1 MRFVSTRGRAP
12 AAHLRSALLTGL
24 APDGG
29 LYVPEVVPR
38 LEPGTFEAL
47 RGAPLGRIGATVLAP
62 FVGDALE
69 APELEAIVAEAL
81 SFPLPLVELE
91 PGVRVLELFHGPT
104 GSFKDVGA
112 RFLARL
118 LSALRRE
125 PGERIVVLVATSGD
139 TGGAVAHAFHGVEG
153 VETVV
158 LFPEGRISPV
168 QLGQIAGLGGNVR
181 PLAVRGSF
189 DDCQRLVKEALGDP
203 ELRNEMTLSTG
214 NSINLGRL
222 LPQAIYYVSAW
233 TRLPSSTRGLVVS
246 VPCGNLGNLTAGVL
260 ARRLGLPVTHFV
272 AATNANDT
280 FVRFLASGALEPI
293 PSRPTLSS
301 AMDVTRPSNLERLLH
316 LAGSVEGLRREVT
329 ASAHDDA
336 ETLEAIGELQ
346 ARYGYAADPHT
357 AVGWLALEEARR
369 GGGGGDAVL
378 LATADPAKFPDAVAR
393 ATGERPDPR
402 ESWARIA
409 SDDPEISTLEPEE
422 GALRDLL
429 GEGRGEGEL

>member
-1 MRFVSTRGRAP
+1 M
-12 AAHLRSALLTGL
+12 
-24 APDGG
+24 
-29 LYVPEVVPR
+29 
-38 LEPGTFEAL
+38 
-47 RGAPLGRIGATVLAP
+47 
-62 FVGDALE
+62 
-69 APELEAIVAEAL
+69 
-81 SFPLPLVELE
+81 
-91 PGVRVLELFHGPT
+91 
-104 GSFKDVGA
+104 
-112 RFLARL
+112 
-118 LSALRRE
+118 
-125 PGERIVVLVATSGD
+125 
-139 TGGAVAHAFHGVEG
+139 
-153 VETVV
+153 
-158 LFPEGRISPV
+158 
-168 QLGQIAGLGGNVR
+168 R

-409 SDDPEISTLEPEE
+409 SDDPEISTLEPGE

-429 GEGRGEGEL
+429 REGRGKGEL